1 MTQVYAFF
9 CISRYS
15 TVVEDAHP
23 RLPAGR
29 KSRIATYIAEAG
41 QVTVADLARR
51 FGVSVDT
58 IRRDLDQLD
67 AEGVLIRTHGGAM
80 STSAIPW
87 HDTQLDDR
95 TRLRP
100 HEKDTIARL
109 AVGLVDDGSV
119 LLING
124 GTTTLA
130 LASHLSERRELII
143 ATNSLVIPTSIN
155 PESCRDVYMIGGHI
169 RLSGRVA
176 IGPVSFSSSNGGGQ
190 VARVAIG
197 PVSFSSSN
205 GGGQVAVQADL
216 ALLGV
221 GAVDAEGGFSTT
233 NLAEAM
239 MIAQMAQQSRKVAIL
254 ADSSKFNSRLF
265 ATIGPLSLADYLITD
280 AMPPAPL
287 LTALHEHEVSVITP
301 EH

>member
-109 AVGLVDDGSV
+109 AAGLVDDGSV

-155 PESCRDVYMIGGHI
+155 PESCRDVYMIGGHV
-169 RLSGRVA
+169 RLSG
-176 IGPVSFSSSNGGGQ
+176 
-190 VARVAIG
+190 RVAIG

>member
-190 VARVAIG
+190 VA
-197 PVSFSSSN
+197 
-205 GGGQVAVQADL
+205 VQADL

>member
-155 PESCRDVYMIGGHI
+155 PESCRDVYMIGGHV
-169 RLSGRVA
+169 RLSG
-176 IGPVSFSSSNGGGQ
+176 
-190 VARVAIG
+190 RVAIG

>member
-109 AVGLVDDGSV
+109 AAGLVDDGSV

-155 PESCRDVYMIGGHI
+155 PESCRDVYMIGGHV
-169 RLSGRVA
+169 RLSG
-176 IGPVSFSSSNGGGQ
+176 
-190 VARVAIG
+190 RVAIG

-287 LTALHEHEVSVITP
+287 LTALHEHEVNVITP
-301 EH
+301 ER

>member
-176 IGPVSFSSSNGGGQ
+176 IGPVSFSS
-190 VARVAIG
+190 
-197 PVSFSSSN
+197 PN

-280 AMPPAPL
+280 TMPPAPL
-287 LTALHEHEVSVITP
+287 LTALHEHEVNVITP
-301 EH
+301 ER

>member
-1 MTQVYAFF
+1 M
-9 CISRYS
+9 
-15 TVVEDAHP
+15 EDAQP

-29 KSRIATYIAEAG
+29 KSHIATYIAEVG

-109 AVGLVDDGSV
+109 AAGLVDDGTV

-130 LASHLSERRELII
+130 LAPHLADRRELII

-155 PESCRDVYMIGGHI
+155 PDSCRDVYMIGGHV

-176 IGPVSFSSSNGGGQ
+176 IGPVSFSAPNG
-190 VARVAIG
+190 A
-197 PVSFSSSN
+197 
-205 GGGQVAVQADL
+205 GQVAVQADL

-254 ADSSKFNSRLF
+254 ADSSKFTSRLF
-265 ATIGPLSLADYLITD
+265 ATIGPLSLADYLVTD
-280 AMPPAPL
+280 TLPPAPL
-287 LTALHEHEVSVITP
+287 LAALREHEVTVITP
-301 EH
+301 DN

>member
-1 MTQVYAFF
+1 MMQVYAFF

-109 AVGLVDDGSV
+109 AAGLVDDGSV

-155 PESCRDVYMIGGHI
+155 PESCRDVYMIGGHV
-169 RLSGRVA
+169 RLSG
-176 IGPVSFSSSNGGGQ
+176 
-190 VARVAIG
+190 RVAIG

-239 MIAQMAQQSRKVAIL
+239 MIAQMARQSRKVAIL

-301 EH
+301 ER

>member
-155 PESCRDVYMIGGHI
+155 PESCRDVYMIGGHV
-169 RLSGRVA
+169 RLSG
-176 IGPVSFSSSNGGGQ
+176 
-190 VARVAIG
+190 RVAIG

-287 LTALHEHEVSVITP
+287 LTALHEHEVNVITP
-301 EH
+301 ER

>member
-155 PESCRDVYMIGGHI
+155 PESCRDVYMIGGHV
-169 RLSGRVA
+169 RLSG
-176 IGPVSFSSSNGGGQ
+176 
-190 VARVAIG
+190 RVAIG

-287 LTALHEHEVSVITP
+287 LTALHEHEINVITP
-301 EH
+301 ER

>member
-155 PESCRDVYMIGGHI
+155 PESCRDVYMIGGHV
-169 RLSGRVA
+169 RLSG
-176 IGPVSFSSSNGGGQ
+176 
-190 VARVAIG
+190 RVAIG

-301 EH
+301 ER

>member
-1 MTQVYAFF
+1 MD
-9 CISRYS
+9 
-15 TVVEDAHP
+15 DAYH

-29 KSRIATYIAEAG
+29 KSQIATYIAEVG

-80 STSAIPW
+80 STAAVPW
-87 HDTQLDDR
+87 HDTQLDER

-100 HEKDTIARL
+100 QEKDTIARL
-109 AVGLVDDGSV
+109 AADLVDDGSV
-119 LLING
+119 LFLNG

-130 LASHLSERRELII
+130 LTASLADHRELII

-155 PESCRDVYMIGGHI
+155 PDACRDMYILGGHV
-169 RLSGRVA
+169 RLSGRVS
-176 IGPVSFSSSNGGGQ
+176 IGPVAFPNLTGGW
-190 VARVAIG
+190 VDLR
-197 PVSFSSSN
+197 
-205 GGGQVAVQADL
+205 ADL

-221 GAVDAEGGFSTT
+221 GAVDANGGFSTS

-239 MIAQMAQQSRKVAIL
+239 TIAQMAEQSHKVAIL
-254 ADSSKFNSRLF
+254 ADSSKFDRQLF
-265 ATIGPLSLADYLITD
+265 AAIGPLSMADYLITD
-280 AMPPAPL
+280 APPPEPL
-287 LTALHEHEVSVITP
+287 LAALLEHEVTVITP
-301 EH
+301 